1 MSGQSPRPY
10 LFPALLVC
18 FFLSGAAGLID
29 QVVWSKALGL
39 IFGHT
44 AYAVATVLAV
54 FMAGLASG
62 SAWIGQ
68 RGERWDRPIAAYGWL
83 ELGVA
88 AAAAVSLAGLAG
100 VRAAYV
106 AVYPYA
112 AANGAFLL
120 ALRFAGS
127 ALVLFLPTFLMGGT
141 LPVLVRGLTR
151 NAAEL
156 GARLSRLYWINTAGA
171 VTGTFAAGFLFLPS
185 LGLRRTLGIAVA
197 LNLAAGALAL
207 MLAREAPARALS
219 ESSET
224 SFQEKVEPFPAT
236 ALSRP
241 VPLSAAPSKFAL
253 VCFAIVGA
261 TAMSYEIGWTRLLS
275 TQLGSSTYAF
285 TLMLGTFLVGIV
297 LGSVLFERWS
307 RRRAPGAMTFA
318 VTQTLTAL
326 AALAFLVF
334 LTRLIEVL
342 PPILRATHES
352 FRGLVLAQFVTSALA
367 MLPTAVIFGFNF
379 PAVVVLIAGP
389 HSAGEEGMGAA
400 VGRAYAWNTLGAIVG
415 AIAAGFWLMPRL
427 GSFHLLAAT
436 AGLNLALAAAISL
449 AACAAQ
455 RPFWKILAVAGNLLL
470 LIAACFVG
478 FSNYFNDPAVA
489 SFNTVMYWNLYD
501 RPLTLRENAH
511 ALDIV
516 YFRDGLNA
524 NISVAR
530 TDDYMALRTN
540 GKVDAS
546 NHDVT
551 TQLLLG
557 HLAALAHAPR
567 RVLLVGFGS
576 GMTASAL
583 AGYSEL
589 ERLDV
594 VEIEPAV
601 VEAAPFLAPLNRN
614 VLFDPRVHVTFD
626 DARNFLFTT
635 REKYDLI
642 ISEPSNPWIAGV
654 ATLFTREFYVAAR
667 ARLAPDGVFVQ
678 WMQAYSLYPEDL
690 RMLFATFL
698 AEFHGATLWHG
709 DAPDMILM
717 APSPSPAAI
726 LDRARKIYD
735 SPRIH
740 DDFVQIGMENGAG
753 LFGFYLLDDAGLR
766 NFASGAP
773 INTDD
778 RTLLEYDAPRSLLA
792 RGLEDRNRD
801 AILERQTN
809 PLPEDFPVDAR
820 DAALA
825 SAAATSVNQ
834 DDANGA
840 DRFLR
845 ALENRPATAAIDTI
859 RGRAALARSNYPSA
873 LRAFDAALAI
883 DSHSAETAWGFAE
896 ANRRFGNNEKARQGL
911 ERILELDPANA
922 HALASLVKLDSDFS
936 RWTEA
941 EALQRR
947 LIAANPHPGATGLAA
962 LAEILLREEKLDEA
976 YRAMLDCLAED
987 PYNYQTHVNLGKFLA
1002 KQKKWAEAR
1011 PHLEFVARYFPDTD
1025 AEVYPLLIH
1034 ADQALGDPSA
1044 AAKAARFG
1052 LRMFPDDLQLKQFTL
1067 PQRKS
1072 IFSVFGFWPLG

>member
-1 MSGQSPRPY
+1 MHKNRILPPTVLRDHGYTSVRAAAPRRY
-10 LFPALLVC
+10 LFPALLIC
-18 FFLSGAAGLID
+18 FFFSGAAGLID

-54 FMAGLASG
+54 FMAGLAAG
-62 SAWIGQ
+62 SAWIA
-68 RGERWDRPIAAYGWL
+68 RRSEHWNRPIALYGWL

-88 AAAAVSLAGLAG
+88 ATAAISLAGLAG

-106 AVYPYA
+106 AAYPYA
-112 AANGAFLL
+112 AGNGAILL
-120 ALRFAGS
+120 MQRFVGS

-171 VTGTFAAGFLFLPS
+171 VAGTFAAGFLFLPS

-207 MLAREAPARALS
+207 FFAREEPGPTSSIELS
-219 ESSET
+219 LP
-224 SFQEKVEPFPAT
+224 EKVET
-236 ALSRP
+236 
-241 VPLSAAPSKFAL
+241 PLSSMPSRFFL
-253 VCFAIVGA
+253 ICFGIVGA

-285 TLMLGTFLVGIV
+285 TLMLGTFLTGIV
-297 LGSVLFERWS
+297 LGSALFERWG
-307 RRRAPGAMTFA
+307 RRHEPGSMTFA

-334 LTRLIEVL
+334 FTRLIEVL

-352 FRGLVLAQFVTSALA
+352 FRGLVLAQFITSALA
-367 MLPTAVIFGFNF
+367 MLPTAVVFGFNF

-389 HSAGEEGMGAA
+389 RSAIGTDAGAA

-415 AIAAGFWLMPRL
+415 AIAAGFWLMPVL

-436 AGLNLALAAAISL
+436 AGVNLALSAAISF
-449 AACAAQ
+449 ASAQ
-455 RPFWKILAVAGNLLL
+455 RRSWKILAVVGNLLL
-470 LIAACFVG
+470 LLAAAFVG
-478 FSNYFNDPAVA
+478 FSNYFYDPAVA
-489 SFNTVMYWNLYD
+489 SFNTMMYWNLYD

-524 NISVAR
+524 NISVAK
-530 TDDYMALRTN
+530 TGDYIAIRTN

-546 NHDVT
+546 NHDAT

-557 HLAALAHAPR
+557 HLAALAHPPR

-583 AGYSEL
+583 VGYPEL
-589 ERLDV
+589 ERLDI

-601 VEAAPFLAPLNRN
+601 VGAAPLLVQLNRN
-614 VLFDPRVHVTFD
+614 VLLDLRVHVTFD

-635 REKYDLI
+635 RQKYDLI

-654 ATLFTREFYVAAR
+654 ATLFTREFYEAVHG
-667 ARLAPDGVFVQ
+667 RLAPDGVFVQ

-698 AEFHGATLWHG
+698 SEFHGTTLWHG
-709 DAPDMILM
+709 DAPDLILM
-717 APSPSPAAI
+717 APSPPSGEI
-726 LDRARKIYD
+726 LQRAQALYGL
-735 SPRIH
+735 PRLH
-740 DDFVQIGMENGAG
+740 DDFAQLGMEEAAG

-766 NFASGAP
+766 KFSSGAQ

-778 RTLLEYDAPRSLLA
+778 QTLLEYHAPRSLLVH
-792 RGLEDRNRD
+792 GLEDENRD
-801 AILERQTN
+801 AILLEQKN
-809 PLPEDFPVDAR
+809 PLPEDFPPDAR

-825 SAAATSVNQ
+825 ASAATSVNQ
-834 DDANGA
+834 EDADGA
-840 DRFLR
+840 ERFLR
-845 ALENRPATAAIDTI
+845 ALDTHPVTARIATI
-859 RGRAALARSNYPSA
+859 RGRAALAHSNFQSA
-873 LRAFDAALAI
+873 FRAFDAALAI
-883 DSHSAETAWGFAE
+883 DPSSLEAAWGLAETD
-896 ANRRFGNNEKARQGL
+896 RRFGNNEKAREALQ
-911 ERILELDPANA
+911 RILERDPGNLQ
-922 HALASLVKLDSDFS
+922 ALESLVKLDVDFS
-936 RWTEA
+936 HWAEA
-941 EALQRR
+941 EEFQRR
-947 LIAANPHPGATGLAA
+947 LIAADPHPGAAVRA
-962 LAEILLREEKLDEA
+962 QLAEILLREDKQDEA
-976 YRAMLDCLAED
+976 YRTMLDCLAQD
-987 PYNYQTHVNLGKFLA
+987 PYNYQTQLNLGELLA

-1011 PHLEFVARYFPDTD
+1011 QHLEFVMRYFPDED
-1025 AEVYPLLIH
+1025 SGIYPLLFQ
-1034 ADQALGDPSA
+1034 ADRALGDPRA
-1044 AAKAARFG
+1044 AVKAVRFG
-1052 LRMFPDDLQLKQFTL
+1052 LRLFPDNSELKRL
-1067 PQRKS
+1067 N
-1072 IFSVFGFWPLG
+1072 LLL

>member
-1 MSGQSPRPY
+1 MRPAMPVPSPRRF

-18 FFLSGAAGLID
+18 FFFSGAAGLID

-62 SAWIGQ
+62 SAWIGS
-68 RGERWDRPIAAYGWL
+68 RGDDWDRPIALYGWL

-88 AAAAVSLAGLAG
+88 ATAAISLAGLAG
-100 VRAAYV
+100 VRAVYV
-106 AVYPYA
+106 ATYPYA
-112 AANGAFLL
+112 GGNASALL
-120 ALRFAGS
+120 MLRFVGS

-171 VTGTFAAGFLFLPS
+171 VAGTFAAGFLLLPS

-207 MLAREAPARALS
+207 ILAREEPNPTSSDEISVQENIEAPPS
-219 ESSET
+219 
-224 SFQEKVEPFPAT
+224 P
-236 ALSRP
+236 
-241 VPLSAAPSKFAL
+241 APSRFFL
-253 VCFAIVGA
+253 ICFAIVGT

-285 TLMLGTFLVGIV
+285 TLMLGTFLTGIV
-297 LGSVLFERWS
+297 LGSALFERWS
-307 RRRAPGAMTFA
+307 RRRVPGSMTFA

-334 LTRLIEVL
+334 FTRLIEVL

-367 MLPTAVIFGFNF
+367 MLPTATVFGFNF

-389 HSAGEEGMGAA
+389 RSANGTGAGAA

-436 AGLNLALAAAISL
+436 AGVNLALAAAISFAYAKRL
-449 AACAAQ
+449 
-455 RPFWKILAVAGNLLL
+455 PWKILAVAGNLLL
-470 LIAACFVG
+470 IVLTAFVG
-478 FSNYFNDPAVA
+478 FSNYFYDPAVA

-530 TDDYMALRTN
+530 TGDYIALRTN

-546 NHDVT
+546 NHDAT

-557 HLAALAHAPR
+557 HLAALAHPPR

-583 AGYSEL
+583 VGYPEL
-589 ERLDV
+589 ERMDV

-601 VEAAPFLAPLNRN
+601 VGAAPLLAPLNRN
-614 VLFDPRVHVTFD
+614 VLLDPRVHVTFD

-635 REKYDLI
+635 RQKYDLI

-654 ATLFTREFYVAAR
+654 ATLFTREFYAAVR
-667 ARLAPDGVFVQ
+667 GRLAPGGVFVQ

-698 AEFHGATLWHG
+698 TEFHGATLWHG

-717 APSPSPAAI
+717 APSPPSGEI
-726 LDRARKIYD
+726 LQRAQAMYGL
-735 SPRIH
+735 PRLH
-740 DDFVQIGMENGAG
+740 DDFAQLGMEEASG

-766 NFASGAP
+766 TFSSGAQ

-778 RTLLEYDAPRSLLA
+778 RTLLEYHAPRSLLV
-792 RGLEDRNRD
+792 RGLEDKNRD
-801 AILERQTN
+801 AIVLEQKN
-809 PLPEDFPVDAR
+809 PLPEDFPPDAR

-825 SAAATSVNQ
+825 ASATTSVNQ
-834 DDANGA
+834 DDADGA
-840 DRFLR
+840 ERFLR
-845 ALENRPATAAIDTI
+845 ALDTRPVTAAIANI
-859 RGRAALARSNYPSA
+859 RGRAALAHTNFQTA
-873 LRAFDAALAI
+873 FHAFDAALAI
-883 DSHSAETAWGFAE
+883 DPNSLEAAWGLAE
-896 ANRRFGNNEKARQGL
+896 SDRRFGNNEKARGALQ
-911 ERILELDPANA
+911 RILERDPGNLR
-922 HALASLVKLDSDFS
+922 ALASLAKLDLDFS
-936 RWTEA
+936 RWAEA
-941 EALQRR
+941 EDLQRR
-947 LIAANPHPGATGLAA
+947 LIAADPHAGAAA
-962 LAEILLREEKLDEA
+962 RAELAEILLREDKLDEA
-976 YRAMLDCLAED
+976 YRAMLDCLAQD
-987 PYNYQTHVNLGKFLA
+987 PYNYQTQLNLAELLA
-1002 KQKKWAEAR
+1002 RQEKWAEAR
-1011 PHLEFVARYFPDTD
+1011 RHLEFVMRYFPDED
-1025 AEVYPLLIH
+1025 EKIYPLLYQ
-1034 ADQALGDPSA
+1034 ADKALGDPPA
-1044 AAKAARFG
+1044 AAKAVRFG
-1052 LRMFPDDLQLKQFTL
+1052 LRLFPENSELKRL
-1067 PQRKS
+1067 N
-1072 IFSVFGFWPLG
+1072 LLL